1 MLGSFISSFLLW
13 RAESTPSVL
22 MEEVLTMKIPVPQ
35 TFSFPL
41 LGFYSCLLSQ
51 MGNWKKPAPH
61 LSRFQET
68 NCKPPI
74 YLFFIL
80 LKYK

>member
-1 MLGSFISSFLLW
+1 MMGSFISSFLSQ
-13 RAESTPSVL
+13 RTESTPSIL

-51 MGNWKKPAPH
+51 TGNWKKPAPH
-61 LSRFQET
+61 LSRFEET